1 MCLVTSGCL
10 LFALSET
17 MPYFGCE
24 ETVKDLKRAL
34 SNPNVQA
41 DRLRYR
47 NYITQVIRSVPW

>member
-1 MCLVTSGCL
+1 MTSGCL